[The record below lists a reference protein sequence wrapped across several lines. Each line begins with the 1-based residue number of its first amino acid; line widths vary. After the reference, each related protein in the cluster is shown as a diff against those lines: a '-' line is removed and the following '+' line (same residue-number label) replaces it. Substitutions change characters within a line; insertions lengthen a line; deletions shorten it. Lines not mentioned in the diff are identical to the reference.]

1 MGPNIQNEVVPP
13 AVIAAAEENGSDDS
27 RAGDDNGNAQ
37 TEEEPRA
44 AGDTSAQ
51 SSKPLLSDVRFLI
64 GEDLRTKEKYYW
76 EFGNKSLNNRHLLIN
91 GNSGCGKTY
100 CIQTLL
106 MEMVRAGIS
115 GVVFD
120 YTSGFTPDKLDPL
133 FLQELGEK
141 VRQRVVYLDKIP
153 VNPFARQIVKIGG
166 TEGLEKDVSVAT
178 RIANVFATVYG
189 FGGQQKSALYKAIK
203 NGFQH
208 HGDGMSFAYLED
220 ELNDVNAK
228 QAETV
233 LSKIQPFLDLEPF
246 AEDEAFSWGSIRDSD
261 GIVYF
266 AFSGFNFYPYIT
278 AALIS
283 GENEVSEIIQEFF
296 RLVTDEN
303 TTGVAIDLRGN
314 SGGVVSDMAI
324 LWTAFMPEGADS
336 LRIGDT
342 RRKNSENRT
351 DYTVWSPFIIE
362 RCNLFEYGTFSDDVP
377 IAIILNENS
386 VSCAEMSTFAFM
398 SLRDTYGYNVRLFG
412 AHSQGGNGALITDS
426 ESKLSE
432 ILFNGGI
439 TTVAPYI
446 TLIYTP
452 YCQSRYINGTN
463 YEGKGIPVDEQVTFS
478 PSDFKT
484 GNDLRLKAALAWLE
498 EQNQN

>member
-1 MGPNIQNEVVPP
+1 MRKIIPLLLLIVLVAVSCRPQPDLSRDFDEPETWGETFDIYWKKMSTNYLFWNLDYNEGRDWDKVYDEYKGRFDELGLVEDNTRTS
-13 AVIAAAEENGSDDS
+13 AEQKANTLTAYRYFFDIIKHLSDGHY
-27 RAGDDNGNAQ
+27 ALQMDDQCDNTITLAPYMYRYLTALDY
-37 TEEEPRA
+37 TEEEIFTFFADPESRKTSLFNRYQDYNNENTVHIMEYSFGLPTTGSGT
-44 AGDTSAQ
+44 AGT
-51 SSKPLLSDVRFLI
+51 
-64 GEDLRTKEKYYW
+64 
-76 EFGNKSLNNRHLLIN
+76 
-91 GNSGCGKTY
+91 NS
-100 CIQTLL
+100 
-106 MEMVRAGIS
+106 
-115 GVVFD
+115 
-120 YTSGFTPDKLDPL
+120 
-133 FLQELGEK
+133 
-141 VRQRVVYLDKIP
+141 
-153 VNPFARQIVKIGG
+153 
-166 TEGLEKDVSVAT
+166 
-178 RIANVFATVYG
+178 YG
-189 FGGQQKSALYKAIK
+189 FLSMQYVNISKSTNTNEFHIALGR
-203 NGFQH
+203 N
-208 HGDGMSFAYLED
+208 
-220 ELNDVNAK
+220 
-228 QAETV
+228 
-233 LSKIQPFLDLEPF
+233 
-246 AEDEAFSWGSIRDSD
+246 SD

-303 TTGVAIDLRGN
+303 TTGVVIDLRGN

-362 RCNLFEYGTFSDDVP
+362 RCNLFEYGTFNDDVP

-446 TLIYTP
+446 TLVYTP